1 MVKENKLKQAIR
13 EGKVVKGL
21 FQFIAHP
28 DITEILG
35 DIGWDFIQFEA
46 EHSIT
51 IDEAKILLL
60 AADAANITPIVKLA
74 GLDPLLISHWLDAGV
89 QGIKVQHIRTKAD
102 AEKAV
107 KTCKHVPLGV
117 RSWCKG
123 TRSAGHS
130 SDPDYAKRADEE
142 MMVIL
147 TIEDIEG
154 MNNLESIASVEG
166 VDVITVG
173 PGDMSAALG
182 VPGQMD
188 HPKVRDTFM
197 RLIDTC
203 KAKGVVPGFNT
214 TSVEQAKIYVERGA
228 QYVVFGFDKGW
239 AYQSFQKLKRDL
251 DEALAGVSIGSKPKA

>member
-130 SDPDYAKRADEE
+130 SDPGR
-142 MMVIL
+142 
-147 TIEDIEG
+147 
-154 MNNLESIASVEG
+154 
-166 VDVITVG
+166 
-173 PGDMSAALG
+173 
-182 VPGQMD
+182 
-188 HPKVRDTFM
+188 
-197 RLIDTC
+197 
-203 KAKGVVPGFNT
+203 
-214 TSVEQAKIYVERGA
+214 
-228 QYVVFGFDKGW
+228 
-239 AYQSFQKLKRDL
+239 
-251 DEALAGVSIGSKPKA
+251 

>member
-1 MVKENKLKQAIR
+1 MVKENKLKRAIR

-21 FQFIAHP
+21 LQFIAHP

-35 DIGWDFIQFEA
+35 DIGWDFILFEA

-74 GLDPLLISHWLDAGV
+74 GFDPLLIGHWLDAGA
-89 QGIKVQHIRTKAD
+89 QGIKVQHIRTKVD
-102 AEKAV
+102 AEQAV
-107 KTCKHVPLGV
+107 KICKHAPVGV
-117 RSWCKG
+117 RSWCAG

-130 SDPDYAKRADEE
+130 GYPDYAKRADEE

-166 VDVITVG
+166 VDVIAVG

-182 VPGQMD
+182 VPGQRD
-188 HPKVRDTFM
+188 HPKVREAFM

-203 KAKGVVPGFNT
+203 KAKGVAAGVNT
-214 TSVEQAKIYVERGA
+214 NNFEQAKIYVERGA
-228 QYVVFGFDKGW
+228 QLVVFSSEKRFVH
-239 AYQSFQKLKRDL
+239 QSFQKLKRDL
-251 DEALAGVSIGSKPKA
+251 DEALTGVRSRPRS